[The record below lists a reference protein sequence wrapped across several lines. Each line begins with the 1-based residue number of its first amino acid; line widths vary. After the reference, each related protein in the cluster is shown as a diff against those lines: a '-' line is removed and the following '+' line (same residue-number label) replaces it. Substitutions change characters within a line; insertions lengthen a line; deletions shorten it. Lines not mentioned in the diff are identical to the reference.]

1 MSIANVF
8 DLILLVL
15 LVVVAMRYAKQGFVA
30 GLVQF
35 VGNLVS
41 LIGALIL
48 SRRVAPIVFSQFF
61 ENNFVNKIETTL
73 SSGGQIGLQ
82 DTVEKYAGFLP
93 DGLKEGIIASG
104 NNLLSGGDTELASHF
119 VQEVIAPLVTPIIAV
134 VVFFVAFALCKLLV
148 GFIVAVLTNCNR
160 IPVLGGVNK
169 AMGFVMGLFAGLVDL
184 YLILCAVCAIMVV
197 TGGSIQFLNET
208 ALQGSIAY
216 HLFGQI
222 NPFY

>member
-1 MSIANVF
+1 MNIANIF

-15 LVVVAMRYAKQGFVA
+15 LIIVAFRYAKQGFVA

-35 VGNLVS
+35 LGNVAS
-41 LIGALIL
+41 LIGALVI
-48 SRRVAPIVFSQFF
+48 SRQVSPLVFSQFF
-61 ENNFVNKIETTL
+61 ENSFVNKIETTL
-73 SSGGQIGLQ
+73 SSGGEIGLQ

-93 DGLKEGIIASG
+93 EALKNSIIASG
-104 NNLLSGGDTELASHF
+104 NNLLSDDAPELASHF

-169 AMGFVMGLFAGLVDL
+169 LLGFVMGLFAGTVDL
-184 YLILCAVCAIMVV
+184 YLILCAVCAIIVI

-208 ALQGSIAY
+208 TLQGSIAY
-216 HLFGQI
+216 QLFRQF